1 MITDATSKWV
11 EINERVMRITHP
23 DKVLWPDIGL
33 TKWDYILHLTR
44 IAPFLIRHASN
55 RLLTTI
61 RFPEGIERESF
72 YQKNIPS
79 YAPDWIER
87 VKRKNTTYILLNRPE
102 TLIWLANQACLEFHV
117 SFSSYHEELL
127 HALVFDLDPN
137 QCDFSRVAE
146 AALIIR
152 DELQSLALES
162 YVKTSGATGLQLF
175 VPVKPCAYEQARQ
188 VNHFFAAYF
197 QSKYPHL
204 FTLERLVKKRGRKVY
219 FDYLQMWRGKSLIC
233 AYSPRARPG
242 APVSVP
248 LKWSELESGIKPEQ
262 FHLQNIHARLEKE
275 GDLFLPLT
283 RKATQ
288 SIDPILEMLK
298 VHS

>member
-1 MITDATSKWV
+1 MITDAASRWV
-11 EINERVMRITHP
+11 EINGRVIRITHP

-44 IAPFLIRHASN
+44 LAPHLIRHARN

-61 RFPEGIERESF
+61 RFPEGLGGSSF

-79 YAPDWIER
+79 YAPEWVDRTVW
-87 VKRKNTTYILLNRPE
+87 KNTRHILLNRPE
-102 TLIWLANQACLEFHV
+102 TLVWLANQSCLEFHV
-117 SFSSYHEELL
+117 SFSFCHEDRL

-137 QCDFSRVAE
+137 QCEFSRVAE

-152 DELQSLALES
+152 EELQSLALKS

-175 VPVKPCAYEQARQ
+175 IPIAPCPYEEARK
-188 VNHFFAAYF
+188 VNRFFAEYF
-197 QSKYPHL
+197 QSKYPQL
-204 FTLERLVKKRGRKVY
+204 FTLERMVRKRGKQVY

-242 APVSVP
+242 APVSAP
-248 LKWSELESGIKPEQ
+248 LNWPELDKGIDPEQ
-262 FHLQNIHARLEKE
+262 FHLNNIHDRLEKM

-283 RKATQ
+283 SEATQ
-288 SIDPILEMLK
+288 SITPILDLLK
-298 VHS
+298 VRS